1 MYLRVIIITNNFSE
15 VWWWNKTMYSTDL
28 FGLTLPSLPKLL
40 GCTCKWVYCWVKK
53 KSKQSWGSFIHLLC
67 QIYSHKINYSA
78 WFRPNTC
85 QSQICVLKSK
95 DNVKNA
101 DVLFCLFFWLLLS
114 KTIHNS
120 LEMVSGTWQVS
131 VQDQDTRF
139 LLQVWNNLKLGT
151 HDKHELVREHGVSL
165 FKISLE
171 FFG

>member
-1 MYLRVIIITNNFSE
+1 MKYGDGTKQCTAKIYLGSLSPAPPQT
-15 VWWWNKTMYSTDL
+15 
-28 FGLTLPSLPKLL
+28 FGVHLQMSLLL
-40 GCTCKWVYCWVKK
+40 SKKK

-171 FFG
+171 YFG